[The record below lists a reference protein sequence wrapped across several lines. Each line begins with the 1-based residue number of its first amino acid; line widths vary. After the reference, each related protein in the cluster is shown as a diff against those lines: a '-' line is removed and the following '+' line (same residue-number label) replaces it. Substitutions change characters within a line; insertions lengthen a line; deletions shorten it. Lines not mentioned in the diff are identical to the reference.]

1 VREILDRGEHAMKAG
16 RPRIL
21 LLIII
26 IIIAAGGALSAS
38 LQKIR
43 ERDLPE
49 KYRGWLNLASYII
62 LPAEREVFLQLQ
74 NDRDRDIFIDSFW
87 KQRDPTPET
96 PQNEFRDEHL
106 RRFSYANTN
115 LRRSTPRE
123 GWQTDMGRMHI
134 ILGPASSIE
143 RFDSQPGVVP
153 CQVWY
158 YRGEARKGLPPLFAL
173 VFYQRGGS
181 GEYKLY
187 NPAADGPAT
196 LLVRPEEVDQTN
208 YEAVYQKIR
217 ELTPSLAPVVLSL
230 IPGEFPYSF
239 MPSPQN
245 SILLAR
251 IIESPKTDVN
261 PRYATDFLHFK
272 GIVSTDYLTNYVE
285 GRAVA
290 AVIPN
295 PVLGVNLLHVCFSP
309 KRVSVDYYQPKDQYY
324 CNFKLNVT
332 LKKGEEIIF
341 QHERDFPFYFPPDRK
356 AYIEASG
363 IAIEDVFPVAEGEYD
378 MALLL
383 QNSVGKEF
391 SYIEQKVVIP
401 KVPGP
406 AVLLGDLVV
415 GYRLEALAG
424 DGLHPFKAFDR
435 KIDVDPGDTLSRK
448 DELALLFTLAGI
460 SENAWRDG
468 KARIRIKGLKAEGAS
483 EQEVSLALSSQ
494 PYKEI
499 MIFSR
504 SIPTTELGPDSYEIG
519 LSIVDGGGAAL
530 AEKTAKFILSA
541 MDSVSHPVTLVRP
554 APSSQNYLL
563 FYGLAYQYDKLG
575 ETDKAERSYA
585 RAAALNPEYARGI
598 AEQARF
604 LVKIGKYDEGLAAA
618 ERFRANDSMR
628 FQHALITG
636 LARMGKG
643 DYEAAIASLVRGNRI
658 YNSDVQLLNALGT
671 CYYRTGRNQEALE
684 ALNASLR
691 LDPRQKDIKE
701 LVGLIQSGR
710 K

>member
-1 VREILDRGEHAMKAG
+1 MKAG
-16 RPRIL
+16 HPRIL
-21 LLIII
+21 ILIL
-26 IIIAAGGALSAS
+26 AAVCALSAS
-38 LQKIR
+38 QQKIK
-43 ERDLPE
+43 EKDLPE
-49 KYRGWLNLASYII
+49 KYRGWLNLTSYII
-62 LPAEREVFLQLQ
+62 LPAEREVFFQLRT
-74 NDRDRDIFIDSFW
+74 DRDRDIFIDSFW

-115 LRRSTPRE
+115 LGRSTPRE

-158 YRGEARKGLPPLFAL
+158 FRGEANKRLPTLFAL

-187 NPAADGPAT
+187 NPAADGPAS
-196 LLVRPEEVDQTN
+196 LLIRPEEVDQTD
-208 YEAVYQKIR
+208 YEAVYKKIK
-217 ELTPSLAPVVLSL
+217 ELTPSLAPVVLSF

-239 MPSPQN
+239 IPSPQS

-251 IIESPKTDVN
+251 IIESPRMDVN

-285 GRAVA
+285 SSAIT
-290 AVIPN
+290 AVIPD

-332 LKKGEEIIF
+332 LKKGEELIF
-341 QHERDFPFYFPPDRK
+341 QHEKDFPFYFPPDRK
-356 AYIEASG
+356 EYIEANG

-391 SYIEQKVVIP
+391 SYIEQKILIP
-401 KVPGP
+401 KMAGP
-406 AVLLGDLVV
+406 TVFLGDPVI
-415 GYRLEALAG
+415 GYRLEAPTG
-424 DGLHPFKAFDR
+424 DVLLPFKAFDH
-435 KIDVDPGDTLSRK
+435 KITVDPSDQVSRK
-448 DELALLFTLAGI
+448 DELAILFTLAGI
-460 SENAWRDG
+460 SESAWRDG
-468 KARIRIKGLKAEGAS
+468 RARIQIKGLKTEGAS
-483 EQEVSLALSSQ
+483 EKEVSLILSSQ
-494 PYKEI
+494 PHKDI
-499 MIFSR
+499 MIFSQ
-504 SIPTTELGPDSYEIG
+504 SLPTAELGPDYYEVK
-519 LSIVDGGGAAL
+519 LSVFDGGGAVL

-541 MDSVSHPVTLVRP
+541 LDTVPHPVTLVRP
-554 APSSQNYLL
+554 TPSSQNYLL

-604 LVKIGKYDEGLAAA
+604 LVKIGKYDEALAAA
-618 ERFRANDSMR
+618 ERLRENDGLR
-628 FQHALITG
+628 FQYALITG
-636 LARMGKG
+636 LAQMGKG
-643 DYEAAIASLVRGNRI
+643 EYEAAIASLVRGNRI
-658 YNSDVQLLNALGT
+658 YNSDVQLLNALVT

-691 LDPRQKDIKE
+691 LNSGQKEIKE
-701 LVGLIQSGR
+701 LVGLIQTGR